1 MAHPTNQGSQ
11 SLEKE
16 EPPNFLYNERKEDHI
31 KIHCLANDFKS
42 VHK

>member
-31 KIHCLANDFKS
+31 KIHCLAIKKKIDK
-42 VHK
+42 